1 MKKKKMIKYIA
12 IPCLALLAGCG
23 IPKLQEKA
31 VNGNVP
37 SSYLEQGDTNTI
49 AKIEWQQFF
58 SDPYLTALIDT
69 ALQNNQEL
77 AIVMQEIYMNQNEI
91 SAKKGEFLPFLNIG
105 GGAGAEK
112 VSRYTRD
119 GAVEANIDIEPG
131 KEFPEPLQ
139 DYNVQLRASWEVDI
153 WRKLRNARDAAIA
166 RYLASVEGKNFMET
180 QLVAEVADAY
190 YELLSLDNQLA
201 ILKEYITIQQNA
213 LKTVRIQ
220 KQSGEATELAV
231 RKFEAE
237 VLNTQAEQFNIEQLI
252 IESENRINFLLG
264 RYPQP
269 IERNQQTFTNDLPL
283 QLNAGIPSQLLM
295 YRPDIKAAE
304 LNLSASKL
312 DVKVARALFYPKL
325 DISAGLGLGA
335 FNPTYLA
342 TMPESMLFS
351 IAGDAMAPLLN
362 RKAIKATYL
371 NANAKQSQAV
381 INYEQTVLKA
391 YLEVYNH
398 VSSLSNLE
406 SSYTRK
412 NQEVQ
417 ALTSAISIASDL
429 FKSARADYMEVLL
442 TQRDALDSKLELV
455 EYKKAQFSAMIR
467 LYQSL
472 GGGWTE

>member
-1 MKKKKMIKYIA
+1 MYLA

-23 IPKLQEKA
+23 IPKLQEKSA
-31 VNGNVP
+31 DNNIP
-37 SSYLEQGDTNTI
+37 SAFMALEDTNTI
-49 AKIEWQQFF
+49 AKIEWPQFF
-58 SDPYLTALIDT
+58 NDPYLTALIDT
-69 ALQNNQEL
+69 ALHQNQEL

-91 SAKKGEFLPFLNIG
+91 SAKKGELLPFLNIG
-105 GGAGAEK
+105 GSAGAER
-112 VSRYTRD
+112 VPRYTRN
-119 GAVEANIDIEPG
+119 GAVEANVDIAPG

-139 DYNVQLRASWEVDI
+139 DYDFQLRASWEIDV
-153 WRKLRNARDAAIA
+153 WRRLRNARDAAVA

-190 YELLSLDNQLA
+190 YELLALDNQLA
-201 ILKEYITIQQNA
+201 ILKEYIAIQQNA

-237 VLNTQAEQFNIEQLI
+237 VLNTQAEQYEIEQLI
-252 IESENRINFLLG
+252 VVTENRLNFLVG

-269 IERNQQTFTNDLPL
+269 IERNKQLFGADLPA
-283 QLNAGIPSQLLM
+283 QLTSGIPSQLLM
-295 YRPDIKAAE
+295 YRPDIRAAE
-304 LNLSASKL
+304 LNLAASKL

-335 FNPTYLA
+335 YNPTYLA
-342 TMPESMLFS
+342 TMPESILFS
-351 IAGDAMAPLLN
+351 LAGDAMAPLLN

-381 INYEQTVLKA
+381 ITYEQSVLKA
-391 YLEVYNH
+391 YLEVYNQ
-398 VSSLSNLE
+398 VSSLANLE
-406 SSYTRK
+406 SSYERK
-412 NQEVQ
+412 SEEVQ

-455 EYKKAQFSAMIR
+455 EYKKAQFLAMIH